1 MIWLAGLGGIAGA
14 IMRYTLGRYIMKR
27 AGGQSPHPFPLGTW
41 VINISGSFLLG
52 LLFGLSKAELLT
64 SLWWALLGVGFC
76 GAYTT
81 FSTFGYETMQLITA
95 NKLRKACLYVIS
107 SVTLG
112 LIAAWFGIWVVGI
125 FIHKG

>member
-14 IMRYTLGRYIMKR
+14 IMRYSLGRYIMKR
-27 AGGQSPHPFPLGTW
+27 VHDDSPHPFPLGTW
-41 VINISGSFLLG
+41 VINISGSLLLG
-52 LLFGLSKAELLT
+52 VLFALSKAELL
-64 SLWWALLGVGFC
+64 SSVWWAVLGTGFC

-95 NKLRKACLYVIS
+95 NKVRKACMYVIS

-112 LIAAWFGIWVVGI
+112 LIAAWIGIWVVGI
-125 FIHKG
+125 FIH

>member
-14 IMRYTLGRYIMKR
+14 MMRFSLGRYIMKR
-27 AGGQSPHPFPLGTW
+27 VNDDSPHPFPLGTW
-41 VINISGSFLLG
+41 VINISGSLLLG
-52 LLFGLSKAELLT
+52 VLFALSKEGLL
-64 SLWWALLGVGFC
+64 SSVGWALLGTGFC

-95 NKLRKACLYVIS
+95 NKIRKACMYVIS

-112 LIAAWFGIWVVGI
+112 LIAAWIGIWGVSL
-125 FIHKG
+125 FIH

>member
-14 IMRYTLGRYIMKR
+14 MMRYSLGRYIMKR
-27 AGGQSPHPFPLGTW
+27 VNDDSPHPFPLGTW
-41 VINISGSFLLG
+41 IINISGSL
-52 LLFGLSKAELLT
+52 
-64 SLWWALLGVGFC
+64 LLGVLFALMKEELLSSVWWAVLGTGFC

-95 NKLRKACLYVIS
+95 NKIRKACMYVIS

-112 LIAAWFGIWVVGI
+112 LIAAWIGIWGVSL
-125 FIHKG
+125 FIH

>member
-1 MIWLAGLGGIAGA
+1 MIWLAGLGGTAGA
-14 IMRYTLGRYIMKR
+14 IIRYTLGRYIMKR
-27 AGGQSPHPFPLGTW
+27 SDGGSPHPFPLGTW
-41 VINISGSFLLG
+41 VINISGSLLLG
-52 LLFGLSKAELLT
+52 VLFGLTKAALLS

-95 NKLRKACLYVIS
+95 NKLRKACLYVVS

-112 LIAAWFGIWVVGI
+112 LICAWIGIWVVSI
-125 FIHKG
+125 FIY